1 MASIEVERQAMLNF
15 TSEEKKVIL
24 FLLAVAFCGICLSS
38 LAKLNYRV
46 KKMFCPQESLTKLD
60 LNKIS
65 LEELLKTKCLPPKTA
80 RRIIEY
86 RLEHGDFTGLDGL
99 KEVKGIGEKRYEKLK
114 ELFFIE

>member
-1 MASIEVERQAMLNF
+1 MFNF
-15 TSEEKKVIL
+15 TLEEKRVIL

-46 KKMFCPQESLTKLD
+46 KKMFCPQGRLTKLD

-65 LEELLKTKCLPPKTA
+65 LEELLKTKCLAPKTA

-99 KEVKGIGEKRYEKLK
+99 KEVKGIGEKLYESIKDDIFV
-114 ELFFIE
+114 E

>member
-1 MASIEVERQAMLNF
+1 MLSL
-15 TSEEKKVIL
+15 TPEEKKAIL
-24 FLLAVAFCGICLSS
+24 FLLVVAFCGIALNN
-38 LAKLNYRV
+38 LAKLNCNV
-46 KKMFCPQESLTKLD
+46 KKLVSPEVRLAKID

-65 LEELLKTKCLPPKTA
+65 LAELLETRSLPEKTS

-86 RLEHGDFTGLDGL
+86 RLEHGDFTSLEGL

>member
-1 MASIEVERQAMLNF
+1 MLNF
-15 TSEEKKVIL
+15 TREEKKAIL
-24 FLLAVAFCGICLSS
+24 FLLAVAFCGIALNN
-38 LAKLNYRV
+38 LAKLNCNV
-46 KKMFCPQESLTKLD
+46 KKLVSPEVRLAKMD

-65 LEELLKTKCLPPKTA
+65 LAELLETRCLPPKMS

-86 RLEHGDFTGLDGL
+86 RLEHGDFSSLEGL

>member
-1 MASIEVERQAMLNF
+1 MLNF
-15 TSEEKKVIL
+15 TSEEKKVVL
-24 FLLAVAFCGICLSS
+24 FLLVVAFCGIALNN
-38 LAKLNYRV
+38 LAKLNCSV
-46 KKMFCPQESLTKLD
+46 KKLYSPEVRLAKID

-65 LEELLKTKCLPPKTA
+65 LPQLLKTRSLPEKMS

-86 RLEHGDFTGLDGL
+86 RLEHGDFSSLEGL